1 MHQREIERL
10 IEIATKLADQD
21 GRPFLVYLLQMVLLE
36 NRESPGAMDTRK
48 LN

>member
-1 MHQREIERL
+1 MHQREIEWL
-10 IEIATKLADQD
+10 IEIAVKLAEED

-36 NRESPGAMDTRK
+36 NRESAEAADTRK